1 MQLIGRPVTQI
12 PVSMADT
19 VAESDIV
26 APKQAVCALASFGS
40 RAFAELADVDEV
52 DSELG
57 KLIEGRRR

>member
-1 MQLIGRPVTQI
+1 
-12 PVSMADT
+12 MADT